1 MNITDLI
8 QGAVASRTTRF
19 AFELLP
25 PLKGDGT
32 RSVFGA
38 IDPLMDFNPA
48 YINVTFHREALKEDI
63 RPDGSREWH
72 IMRRRPGTVGIS
84 AAIRRKYDVE
94 VVPHLICG
102 GWSKYD
108 IEDSLID
115 MDFLGLHNVL
125 ALRGDKRQNEPRF
138 VPYAQGHAHAAD
150 LVRQIQAMNRG
161 EFIDGEVEECHHS
174 KFSVGVAGYP
184 EKHFEA
190 ANPQSDL
197 QYLKEKVDAGADY
210 INIADSAGHMVP
222 DDVRKRIS
230 ALKDSISIP
239 VGFHS
244 HNNLGCAVAN
254 SLAAVEEG
262 ATYIDATCRGLG
274 AGAGN
279 TQSEV
284 FCAVLDRLG
293 YDTGVDIYALM
304 DVAEKTRIAPPQPAA
319 PAAQSPSAAQQG
331 ADKVSAAGVP
341 PITVSQT
348 TNISVSG
355 ASDANATATAIALQ
369 QDRVNDGVARN
380 LRGVMIG

>member
-125 ALRGDKRQNEPRF
+125 ALRGDKSQNEKFFMPH
-138 VPYAQGHAHAAD
+138 PQGHTHAVD
-150 LVRQIQAMNRG
+150 LVRQIAAMNRG
-161 EFIDGEVEECHHS
+161 QFVDGEVEECHHS
-174 KFSVGVAGYP
+174 KFSIG
-184 EKHFEA
+184 
-190 ANPQSDL
+190 
-197 QYLKEKVDAGADY
+197 
-210 INIADSAGHMVP
+210 
-222 DDVRKRIS
+222 
-230 ALKDSISIP
+230 
-239 VGFHS
+239 
-244 HNNLGCAVAN
+244 
-254 SLAAVEEG
+254 SLATRKFPARCV
-262 ATYIDATCRGLG
+262 
-274 AGAGN
+274 
-279 TQSEV
+279 S
-284 FCAVLDRLG
+284 CAKL
-293 YDTGVDIYALM
+293 I
-304 DVAEKTRIAPPQPAA
+304 K
-319 PAAQSPSAAQQG
+319 
-331 ADKVSAAGVP
+331 
-341 PITVSQT
+341 
-348 TNISVSG
+348 
-355 ASDANATATAIALQ
+355 
-369 QDRVNDGVARN
+369 
-380 LRGVMIG
+380 